1 MKRMADRRSVFTR
14 RWWWLAAA
22 VFFWI
27 AGSGTALA
35 LEPGNSLASEAV
47 EPGISLA
54 SEAVEPGISLASATL
69 EPDISLASEAV
80 EPGIS
85 LASDTEE
92 EQAGAGDIDLS
103 LLEELDFSQVE
114 SLLDRQ
120 EDTAGIRFGELV
132 KMLVQGEEVDKK
144 WLFETCWDILFQEIA
159 ESKGYLVQIV
169 LIAAAFGLLH
179 NFANVF
185 EKGAVSDI
193 SFYIVYMIL
202 VAILM
207 RSLLLMSGLL
217 TDTLKLMLDF
227 MRALLPAFCLTIV
240 ISTGS
245 VTAMGFYQLT
255 LFVIYLIE
263 AALNYIVLPAVHA
276 YVVLELLNHLTNEDM
291 ISKMTG
297 LVKGGVEWMLKFLF
311 TLVIG
316 INVVQGL
323 LSPAIDSF
331 KTSLFARTASMLPG
345 FGNAVNAVAEIMV
358 GSGIIIKNG
367 VGLAGII
374 AVILL
379 CAAPA
384 IKIGAMIL
392 FYKLAAAVI
401 KPISDRRISGCISG
415 MGEGA
420 RLFGKT
426 MATAMVMLLL
436 TIALVVSSTT

>member
-1 MKRMADRRSVFTR
+1 MPGGKRFI
-14 RWWWLAAA
+14 WGKWWLAAA
-22 VFFWI
+22 VIFWI
-27 AGSGTALA
+27 AGPGMVFVG
-35 LEPGNSLASEAV
+35 EPGSCLAA
-47 EPGISLA
+47 GL
-54 SEAVEPGISLASATL
+54 G
-69 EPDISLASEAV
+69 
-80 EPGIS
+80 
-85 LASDTEE
+85 EE
-92 EQAGAGDIDLS
+92 EAQSGDVDMS
-103 LLEELDFSQVE
+103 LLDELDFSQVE
-114 SLLDRQ
+114 KLLNQQ
-120 EDTAGIRFGELV
+120 ENTEGISFGELV
-132 KMLVQGEEVDKK
+132 RMLVRGEDIDKK
-144 WLFETCWDILFQEIA
+144 WLFETWWDAFFQEIV
-159 ESKGYLVQIV
+159 ESRGYLVQIV

-217 TDTLKLMLDF
+217 SDTLKTMLDF

-245 VTAMGFYQLT
+245 ATAMGFYQLT

-263 AALNYIVLPAVHA
+263 TALKYIVLPAVHA
-276 YVVLELLNHLTNEDM
+276 YIVLELLNHLTNEDM

-297 LVKGGVEWMLKFLF
+297 LLKGGVEWLLKFLF

-331 KTSLFARTASMLPG
+331 KTSMFARTASMLPG

-367 VGLAGII
+367 VGLAGIFV
-374 AVILL
+374 VIVL

-384 IKIGAMIL
+384 VKIGAMIL

-401 KPISDRRISGCISG
+401 QPISDRRISGCVSG

-426 MATAMVMLLL
+426 MVTAMVMLLL